1 RPAAISVVS
10 LLPSP
15 LLRGRGAGREEIL
28 SASVWHR
35 PVIAEDEKERLAK
48 RQANAGVA
56 LLRLDRP
63 DRVWPLLRHR
73 PDPRMRSYLIH
84 RLSPLGADWR
94 ALWQRFQDEDNMTV
108 RRALLLCLG
117 EFGEKELPVAER
129 EKLLPQLF
137 ELYRNDPD
145 AGLHGAAAWLLRQWG
160 QRDKLKELDEHLASR
175 ERERPEGRR
184 W

>member
-1 RPAAISVVS
+1 PWPALAWRSGQPVLEHPTLLYAGTWQASATLEHALLQGLDPAAHLARCHELIVQGYRPAAISVVS

-15 LLRGRGAGREEIL
+15 LLRGRGAGREGVRP
-28 SASVWHR
+28 ASVWHR

-94 ALWQRFQDEDNMTV
+94 TL
-108 RRALLLCLG
+108 
-117 EFGEKELPVAER
+117 
-129 EKLLPQLF
+129 
-137 ELYRNDPD
+137 
-145 AGLHGAAAWLLRQWG
+145 
-160 QRDKLKELDEHLASR
+160 
-175 ERERPEGRR
+175 
-184 W
+184 